1 MAPEQP
7 LGPREQLTE
16 ACGSGPSER
25 VSGLGRAS
33 AVPQQWCLCPAAGI
47 SRRPRMWKQ
56 LGWPAKK
63 ARNGGVLLLFLVF
76 KREEIQCQWPFS
88 VSRPRG
94 CCGCSE
100 NREMRSPAFAQ
111 NCRVQGCAG
120 WGCAGVQGPCQLS
133 PSPGP
138 QLESFSLSPSPCLC
152 LVPDPEAG
160 RGLSLGCVLLQ
171 LKCFQQLSGAC
182 DAEVCAQ
189 EVTSS
194 RGK

>member
-1 MAPEQP
+1 MVS
-7 LGPREQLTE
+7 LPRCRHL
-16 ACGSGPSER
+16 P
-25 VSGLGRAS
+25 
-33 AVPQQWCLCPAAGI
+33 P
-47 SRRPRMWKQ
+47 PRMWKQ
-56 LGWPAKK
+56 LGRPAKK

-76 KREEIQCQWPFS
+76 KREEIQCQWPLS

-94 CCGCSE
+94 SCGCSE
-100 NREMRSPAFAQ
+100 NREMRSPAFAR
-111 NCRVQGCAG
+111 NRRVQGCAG
-120 WGCAGVQGPCQLS
+120 WGCAGVRGPCQLS

-138 QLESFSLSPSPCLC
+138 QPESFSLSLSPCLC

-160 RGLSLGCVLLQ
+160 HGLSLGCVLLR

-194 RGK
+194 RGKSGFWLVSYCPVEESEPAL